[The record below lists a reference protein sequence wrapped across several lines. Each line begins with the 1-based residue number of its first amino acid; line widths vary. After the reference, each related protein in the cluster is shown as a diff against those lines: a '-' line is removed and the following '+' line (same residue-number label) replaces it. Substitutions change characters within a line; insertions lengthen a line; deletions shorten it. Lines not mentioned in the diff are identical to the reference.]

1 MGLLQAQRRKASGA
15 LGFRGQRSKGGSGS
29 PPGREAVLGH
39 RITHS
44 SRPSWKYFK
53 RASPGPFLLIGWG
66 RQEQEAAG
74 KRLIC
79 IHRAYPQTPDLIFNC
94 QLVVSRG
101 SQKQDLPSI
110 PQLRRLSASLL
121 DDSQPHPPST
131 QSPKPEIRGG
141 PLCCLAPPPP
151 LSRLPRAVTS
161 TFHPQL
167 LPRGLCHPSLAL
179 DCCAGP
185 LTHSCIP
192 SFPNHN
198 TATKS
203 RNRSKCKI
211 NGVLISHD
219 KT

>member
-15 LGFRGQRSKGGSGS
+15 LGFRGQRSKGGSES

-110 PQLRRLSASLL
+110 PQLRRLSAALL

-167 LPRGLCHPSLAL
+167 LPGPVPPQPRTGLLCRSLNSL
-179 DCCAGP
+179 
-185 LTHSCIP
+185 LHSL
-192 SFPNHN
+192 FP
-198 TATKS
+198 KS
-203 RNRSKCKI
+203 QH
-211 NGVLISHD
+211 SHQVR
-219 KT
+219 KQKQV